1 MTVRTR
7 VVVEEVSLGLVG
19 FVLHGD
25 VSDQLHLRVVGCLVL
40 EHRGL
45 ADHDGSEVRSHQ
57 VLFEA
62 ATGFVHGN
70 FAEDT
75 ERLEHPVL
83 PPDVVPVLLQTV
95 EDVFTEAA
103 VESLVSSVVM
113 LGQPPPAPESF
124 LTQATLQ
131 LTLVSVTEK
140 MNEYSLMVMHICPKV
155 FDINR
160 KVFRLII
167 YNVKIT

>member
-1 MTVRTR
+1 MGTG
-7 VVVEEVSLGLVG
+7 VVVELVG
-19 FVLHGD
+19 LCLVRLVLHGD
-25 VSDQLHLRVVGCLVL
+25 VSDQLHLGVLGRLVL
-40 EHRGL
+40 EYCGL
-45 ADHDGSEVRSHQ
+45 ADHDGPEVRSHQ

-113 LGQPPPAPESF
+113 LGQSPPAPESL
-124 LTQATLQ
+124 LTQAALQ
-131 LTLVSVTEK
+131 LTLVSVTEE
-140 MNEYSLMVMHICPKV
+140 MNEYSLMVMYICPKV

-167 YNVKIT
+167 YNVLIT